1 MIIRYELS
9 QMCRTPLRLIAIFIA
24 LCVMTVMLSVSMGMY
39 LACEAAMVRVDE
51 EYTTIAYEIN
61 LSSPQNVLERE
72 TYALLYDQREKDRE
86 RMILYGNELQQPL
99 LYTRHS
105 MFGAYSSAVIPRLTA
120 RGVSGSFSYDT
131 DSPNHMAIL
140 SVICEDVKDMPSV
153 RGMQK
158 ADRSY
163 IQIPRAACR
172 MKVEEVVLAHEDV
185 VVAETLIIQSGI
197 RMAEDGSIPFR
208 EGERY
213 LIWGVYHGGTSSF
226 GTMQLIQDVDIRQDL
241 PIVHRSEDG
250 INLLGLPS
258 RNEAEVPI
266 IAALENMSVSDFQK
280 TDAWTAWSSVRE
292 TVGICAHSLQIFST
306 DSVLIH
312 ESFLNRS
319 AHLTD
324 GRDFSA
330 QELKDGTKV
339 CVIHEELAARNGL
352 SLGDTLDLTFY
363 NMNFL
368 ETNGAYRYVE
378 PHHFY
383 TPQSAKAAQRE
394 NGSYTVVGIY
404 STGDQSE
411 SGVALHP
418 NTVLVPQS
426 ALTIYNRSHPYEEYT
441 VVLANGGEQAF
452 REELASYGIGELFEY
467 HDGGYSEIMPHLQA
481 MADALRSIMW
491 LCLGVWVL
499 ITTALT
505 VLFVMMQ
512 KAHAA
517 VKFRVGVAKCRI
529 WGHTVLELAVMILPA
544 VVLGS
549 VVGYALY
556 GQVLNGVMNS
566 GFTVFYGA
574 FGARDTVEILSE
586 IYRLMAQ
593 TPQTFAR
600 LGGYQLAVL
609 GCLSVLIGAW
619 FTLRRRAYQM

>member
-39 LACEAAMVRVDE
+39 LACEAAMVRVEE

-72 TYALLYDQREKDRE
+72 TYKLLYDQWEKDRGLLL
-86 RMILYGNELQQPL
+86 RYGSELQQPL
-99 LYTRHS
+99 LYTKHS
-105 MFGAYSSAVIPRLTA
+105 MFGAYSSAVIPCLTA
-120 RGVSGSFSYDT
+120 RGASGSFSYDT

-158 ADRSY
+158 KDGSY
-163 IQIPRAACR
+163 VQIPRAACR
-172 MKVEEVVLAHEDV
+172 MKVEEVVLSHEDV

-197 RMAEDGSIPFR
+197 RMEEDGSIPFR

-213 LIWGVYHGGTSSF
+213 LIWGVYHGGTASF
-226 GTMQLIQDVDIRQDL
+226 GTMQLIQDTDIYEDL
-241 PIVHRSEDG
+241 PVVRPSEDG
-250 INLLGLPS
+250 INLMGLPS
-258 RNEAEVPI
+258 RNEAEAPT
-266 IAALENMSVSDFQK
+266 IAVLGNMTVSEFQK
-280 TDAWTAWSSVRE
+280 SDAWAAWSNVCE
-292 TVGICAHSLQIFST
+292 KVEICTHSLQIFST
-306 DSVLIH
+306 DSVLIY

-319 AHLTD
+319 AHLID

-330 QELKDGTKV
+330 QELENGAKV
-339 CVIHEELAARNGL
+339 CVIHEELAERNGF
-352 SLGDTLDLTFY
+352 STGDTLDLTFY
-363 NMNFL
+363 NMTFL

-378 PHHFY
+378 PHSFY
-383 TPQSAKAAQRE
+383 TSQSEKAIQKE
-394 NGSYTVVGIY
+394 NGSYTIVGIY
-404 STGDQSE
+404 TTGDQSE
-411 SGVALHP
+411 SGMALHP

-426 ALTIYNRSHPYEEYT
+426 ALTASNTTHPYEDYT
-441 VVLANGGEQAF
+441 MVLANGGEQAF

-467 HDGGYSEIMPHLQA
+467 DDGGYSEIMPHLQA

-499 ITTALT
+499 ITTALI

-512 KAHAA
+512 RAHAA
-517 VKFRVGVAKCRI
+517 VKFRLGVAKRRI
-529 WGHTVLELAVMILPA
+529 WGHTVLGLAAIMIPA
-544 VVLGS
+544 VTLGS
-549 VVGYALY
+549 VMGYALY
-556 GQVLNGVMNS
+556 GQVLTGVMNS

-574 FGARDTVEILSE
+574 FGARDTAEILSE

-593 TPQTFAR
+593 TPKNFAR
-600 LGGYQLAVL
+600 LGGCQLAVL
-609 GCLSVLIGAW
+609 GCLSVLFSAC